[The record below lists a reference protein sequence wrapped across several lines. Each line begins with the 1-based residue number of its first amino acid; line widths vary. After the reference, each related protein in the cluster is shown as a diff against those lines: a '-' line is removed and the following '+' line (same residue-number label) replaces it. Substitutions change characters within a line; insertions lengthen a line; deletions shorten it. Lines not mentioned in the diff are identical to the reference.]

1 MKKTINVLFSSS
13 LLIPGPCLAQSLDD
27 IQTNLLSNFCAELKG
42 NDAQNFFN
50 HAGDQLLNLCV
61 AGGPGGVPG
70 GGASSSGGG
79 SASTQTSFVNIS
91 RRLSKLRN
99 DQGGE
104 QKGGSAGDDFESELG
119 GGLNVFLSGQFE
131 GLDRSTTHYE
141 TGYQSDVKGVTGG
154 ADYRVKDWFVGGVA
168 VNYNH
173 WDGSFNNIGGFKADS
188 LSPILYASFLPTENT
203 FADIMLEY
211 THQWRDR
218 QRFTS
223 FNDTATTV
231 SANGIVGSDYEAN
244 RFGANAL
251 FGYDHNIGP
260 FTLGPRFRF
269 RYSDLNINQ
278 YAETGLTGLEMRFL
292 DDRITSLQTAVGLQ
306 ASAAFSTNFGVI
318 VPQISADWTH
328 EFQNNQRE
336 MYAQFVQDGR
346 AVPTTFQFLS
356 DRPDRDFFHLGTG
369 VAMMLPNGIQPFVNF
384 EALVGNNLFN
394 NYVGTIGIRLEH

>member
-1 MKKTINVLFSSS
+1 MKKTIIALLSPS
-13 LLIPGPCLAQSLDD
+13 LLVFGSCLAQSLDD
-27 IQTNLLSNFCAELKG
+27 VQTNLLSNFCSELKG

-70 GGASSSGGG
+70 GGSSSSGGG
-79 SASTQTSFVNIS
+79 AAGTQTSFVNIA
-91 RRLSKLRN
+91 RRLSKLRD
-99 DQGGE
+99 DQTGG
-104 QKGGSAGDDFESELG
+104 QKGGSAGDDFLSDLG

-131 GLDRSTTHYE
+131 GLDKSNTHYE
-141 TGYQSDVKGVTGG
+141 TGYKSDVKGVTSG
-154 ADYRVKDWFVGGVA
+154 ADFRFTEWFVGGIA

-173 WDGSFNNIGGFKADS
+173 WDGNFENIGGFKSDS

-211 THQWRDR
+211 AHQWRDR

-223 FNDTATTV
+223 FSDTATTV
-231 SANGIVGSDYEAN
+231 NANGLVDSAYESN
-244 RFGANAL
+244 RLGANAL

-278 YAETGLTGLEMRFL
+278 YTETGSTGLEMRFL
-292 DDRITSLQTAVGLQ
+292 DDRITSLQTSVGVQ
-306 ASAAFSTNFGVI
+306 TSAAFSTSFGVI
-318 VPQISADWTH
+318 VPQLTADWTH

-336 MYAQFVQDGR
+336 MYAQFTQDGR
-346 AVPTTFQFLS
+346 PVPTTFQFLS
-356 DRPDRDFFHLGTG
+356 DKPDRDFFHVGTG
-369 VAMMLPNGIQPFVNF
+369 IAMILPNGIQPFINF
-384 EALVGNNLFN
+384 EALVGNSLFN